1 MNKKPRNFIRGSIR
15 SLPSGDLVVSVL
27 VDDLTA
33 IANERGYASI
43 IIRERKAV
51 DAYGNTHF
59 MYEND
64 YKPSAGGSKS
74 SAVSKTASKTKAAG
88 SSYNKATTKPSV
100 RPDDDDLPF

>member
-1 MNKKPRNFIRGSIR
+1 MNNKPRNFIRGSIR

-27 VDDLTA
+27 VEDLTA

-74 SAVSKTASKTKAAG
+74 SAASKTKTG
-88 SSYNKATTKPSV
+88 NSSYKRAATKPSV
-100 RPDDDDLPF
+100 KPEDDDLPF